1 MVGEGIRIVWIGL
14 QMGAYVCNRCDG
26 NCNGNKSVVLGF
38 RFHVSGCPKAWN
50 RKLSLKH

>member
-14 QMGAYVCNRCDG
+14 QKGAYVCNRCDG

-38 RFHVSGCPKAWN
+38 RFHVSGFEFQVIG
-50 RKLSLKH
+50 KLGT